1 MVTNYSTYRTI
12 SNIFV
17 FGQNQELWLEFP
29 FPITTTFRMRKE
41 LDKTALQKKTF
52 IANRQWKS

>member
-17 FGQNQELWLEFP
+17 FGQNQEHWLEFP

-41 LDKTALQKKTF
+41 LDKTALQKKLY
-52 IANRQWKS
+52 SE

>member
-17 FGQNQELWLEFP
+17 FGQIQENWLEFP

-41 LDKTALQKKTF
+41 LDKTPLQKKLL
-52 IANRQWKS
+52 